1 MEKCALSQNAEGVK
15 AETLVRMAHQVN
27 RRSFLK
33 QGASSLLATTMGP
46 AFPLEGD
53 ALQGAPR
60 PGGQVATPLPAP
72 PPINQL
78 SAYQLLERAT
88 YVCGRGEV
96 ENYFRS
102 AEKPAGFEQDLG
114 TNCQLRARTPYDAI
128 QELEAYIAAARQHSD
143 RRDIQEMVLRARY
156 ILGQIY
162 SFLGNLEKALDQF
175 QADRELALALGL
187 KDQAVALEKILGMTR
202 FRRGQVENWVAH
214 HHAQSSI
221 FPLRP
226 EARFTES
233 TYAEEAIQD
242 FLQYLEHEPHDLEEK
257 WFLNLSFMSLGKYP
271 EGVPPQHL
279 LPLSAFESK
288 DDIGR
293 FVDVAP
299 DLGVAVFA
307 MAGSVI
313 MDDFDNDGLLD
324 LIISTGDHCQALHY
338 FHNNGDGTF
347 ADQTAQAGLSK
358 LLGGFSIFQAD
369 YNNDGWMDFYV
380 VRGAWE
386 TPVRHSLLR
395 NNGDGT
401 FTDVTIEAGINILPA
416 VASQTAAWA
425 DYDNDGNVD
434 LFVGAEH
441 GPGRLFHNNGDGTF
455 SDVSHL
461 AGVDRAGFTK
471 SAIWGDYDN
480 DGYPE
485 LYVSNEGEENWLY
498 HYNRDG
504 TFTEIARQMHV
515 ETPIWSFPVW
525 FWDYD
530 NDGWLDLYVSSHYES
545 VSHVMRSY
553 LHQPTSAERHA
564 LYRNRQGKAFENV
577 TRQVGLDVVSMPM
590 GANFG
595 DVDND
600 GWLDFYL
607 GTGAPSYGA
616 FVPNMLFRNV
626 EGNHFVDITAS
637 SGTGSLQK
645 GHGVAMGNLFHD
657 GQPAMYVQ
665 LGGMVPGD
673 RYYSAL
679 YKSPGN
685 SNNWIDLKLVGV
697 KTNRAAIGVRI
708 KLTVEDA
715 AHQRRDIHRHVCSG
729 GSFGASPLQQLIG
742 VGKATRIEALEIWWP
757 TSGTR
762 QTFHNV
768 GLNQYIEV
776 KEFAERHTQQQT
788 RPTKPVQAR

>member
-1 MEKCALSQNAEGVK
+1 MF
-15 AETLVRMAHQVN
+15 HHVN

-33 QGASSLLATTMGP
+33 QSATSLLTSFLPPLLLAEGEAPQGLLRANGQGASP
-46 AFPLEGD
+46 I
-53 ALQGAPR
+53 
-60 PGGQVATPLPAP
+60 PAP
-72 PPINQL
+72 PPINM
-78 SAYQLLERAT
+78 SSSYSLLERAT
-88 YVCGRGEV
+88 YVCGRGEI

-102 AEKPAGFEQDLG
+102 AEKPAGYEQDLSA
-114 TNCQLRARTPYDAI
+114 NCQLRARMPYEAI
-128 QELEAYIAAARQHSD
+128 SELESYIAAGQQQPS
-143 RRDIQEMVLRARY
+143 RRDIQENVLRARY

-162 SFLGNLEKALDQF
+162 SFLGNLDRALEQFRADQ
-175 QADRELALALGL
+175 ELALTLGF
-187 KDQAVALEKILGMTR
+187 KDQAVALEKIIGITQ
-202 FRRGQVENWVAH
+202 FRAGQVENWLAH
-214 HHAQSSI
+214 HNVQSSL
-221 FPLRP
+221 FPVPP
-226 EARFTES
+226 EARFTE
-233 TYAEEAIQD
+233 TAHAEEAIKN

-257 WFLNLSFMSLGKYP
+257 WFLNLTYMCMGKYP
-271 EGVPPQHL
+271 ESVPPKHL

-293 FVDVAP
+293 FRDVAP
-299 DLGVAVFA
+299 ELGVAVFV

-313 MDDFDNDGLLD
+313 MEDFDNDGYLD
-324 LIISTGDHCQALHY
+324 LMVSTGDHCQALHY

-347 ADQTAQAGLSK
+347 EDRTAQAGLSK
-358 LLGGFSIFQAD
+358 LLGGFSMFQAD
-369 YNNDGWMDFYV
+369 YNNDGWMDLYV

-401 FTDVTIEAGINILPA
+401 FTDVTVEAGVNILPA

-434 LFVGAEH
+434 LFVGAEY
-441 GPGRLFHNNGDGTF
+441 GPGHLFHNNGDGTF
-455 SDVSHL
+455 TDVSHR
-461 AGVDRAGFTK
+461 AGVDRTAFTK
-471 SAIWGDYDN
+471 SAAWGDFDN

-498 HYNRDG
+498 YYNRDG

-545 VSHVMRSY
+545 VSHIMRGY
-553 LHQPTSAERHA
+553 LREPTGVERHA
-564 LYRNRQGKAFENV
+564 LYHNQKGKAFENV
-577 TRQVGLDVVSMPM
+577 TRQVGLDVISMAM

-595 DVDND
+595 DLDND
-600 GWLDFYL
+600 GWLDFYI

-626 EGNHFVDITAS
+626 DGKRFVDITAS

-645 GHGVAMGNLFHD
+645 GHGVAIGNLFHD

-679 YKSPGN
+679 YKNPGTH
-685 SNNWIDLKLVGV
+685 NNWIDIRLVGV
-697 KTNRAAIGVRI
+697 KTNRAAIGARI
-708 KLTVEDA
+708 KVTVEDEA
-715 AHQRRDIHRHVCSG
+715 GHRRDIHRHVFSG
-729 GSFGASPLQQLIG
+729 GAFGASPLSQLVG
-742 VGKATRIEALEIWWP
+742 VGKATRISALEIWWP
-757 TSGTR
+757 TSQTR
-762 QTFHNV
+762 QVLQNLP
-768 GLNQYIEV
+768 LNQYIEV
-776 KEFAERHTQQQT
+776 KEFGKEYTLQQT
-788 RPTKPVQAR
+788 RPGRPPQGGTLR